1 MEDVNI
7 SPIQQKRVKIG
18 ELGWKGGRGNVKSRT
33 KKHIKMVVIN
43 PNFISNHIPKQNK
56 NRRELSHLSY
66 VYKGIPNIRINFE
79 SKFLEKY
86 ADMQV
91 KGKLESL

>member
-43 PNFISNHIPKQNK
+43 PNFISNHIPKQTNNK
-56 NRRELSHLSY
+56 HRKIDQSCGYQGQGMRKRKI
-66 VYKGIPNIRINFE
+66 V
-79 SKFLEKY
+79 
-86 ADMQV
+86 
-91 KGKLESL
+91 